1 MRRAYSKLISE
12 LRPETH
18 PTHFQKLHE
27 AYELVLAI
35 VDGGGANILF
45 PGSGPLFDFD
55 NKPSVGSRG
64 NAGSGSADEVT
75 AETVWRQYS
84 EAPGIDAFHA
94 AKRLSESAGASAEVF
109 LMLYWMLRLHP
120 DIAPSEDRLPWLQ
133 RGLKRHPQD
142 GRFVDLL
149 TAELRADSLL
159 CVDEQTRDIAAQI
172 VRPDSLARYLS
183 VRWDGIGRYSAWQ
196 GLDDEINQA
205 RGLFGLEQSEAWVRL
220 LITAYEIVS
229 FSTNP
234 SGQRLMDKVK
244 QEILSFRD
252 LELTLSEDLESLD
265 LWQLFRMQRAK
276 EHRNEIVH
284 FVTRQQYADP
294 TETRVAVLEVIYRWI
309 DRPRVGLKL

>member
-1 MRRAYSKLISE
+1 LVQTQGRAISHLSDNVDEWPRDPFQIIGVERPTERSDVRRAYSKLIRE
-12 LRPETH
+12 FRPETH

-196 GLDDEINQA
+196 QLDDEINQA
-205 RGLFGLEQSEAWVRL
+205 RALCDPAAVRGSHGNK
-220 LITAYEIVS
+220 AGS
-229 FSTNP
+229 AGS
-234 SGQRLMDKVK
+234 
-244 QEILSFRD
+244 D
-252 LELTLSEDLESLD
+252 LPLD
-265 LWQLFRMQRAK
+265 
-276 EHRNEIVH
+276 
-284 FVTRQQYADP
+284 
-294 TETRVAVLEVIYRWI
+294 
-309 DRPRVGLKL
+309 